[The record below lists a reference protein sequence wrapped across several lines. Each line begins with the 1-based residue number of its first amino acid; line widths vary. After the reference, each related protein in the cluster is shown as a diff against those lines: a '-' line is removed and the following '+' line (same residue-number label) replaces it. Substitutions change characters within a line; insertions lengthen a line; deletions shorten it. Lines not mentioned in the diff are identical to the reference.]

1 MAIAPLSI
9 EHDWMAA
16 NVVSVATGARP
27 LGSSLQRKLPAGI
40 DIDTI
45 KAALGRGCGYVVD
58 VRQWR
63 SDVDGHVET
72 ELVWGHPHD
81 IAAYRAAQDI
91 ARLAES
97 ETELASFWQWSGYL
111 YGYTSQD
118 IMDFRAWIAP
128 GGDIDPGK
136 CPCPCVQC
144 RPDLFHRVLGW

>member
-63 SDVDGHVET
+63 
-72 ELVWGHPHD
+72 
-81 IAAYRAAQDI
+81 RAAQDI